1 MGRTLQPCFDRL
13 TTQFDAAWIAK
24 VDGPRT
30 TATEGKKGSGQMLDS
45 RPARFEVQPSDR
57 DPRGFRLIGEIDIS
71 NADQLIDSFGGTLRT
86 QGDLTLDLSGVA
98 FMDSTGI
105 KALIQLSQALGKAGR
120 LRLISPGSAVARVL
134 ELVRVET
141 FPNVVV
147 VEQAE
152 R

>member
-1 MGRTLQPCFDRL
+1 
-13 TTQFDAAWIAK
+13 
-24 VDGPRT
+24 
-30 TATEGKKGSGQMLDS
+30 MLDS
-45 RPARFEVQPSDR
+45 RPSRFEVQPSEG

-71 NADQLIDSFGGTLRT
+71 NADQLIDSFGGTLSKE
-86 QGDLTLDLSGVA
+86 GDLTLDLSGLA

-105 KALIQLSQALGKAGR
+105 KVLIELSKTLGKSGQ

-147 VEQAE
+147 VEQTE